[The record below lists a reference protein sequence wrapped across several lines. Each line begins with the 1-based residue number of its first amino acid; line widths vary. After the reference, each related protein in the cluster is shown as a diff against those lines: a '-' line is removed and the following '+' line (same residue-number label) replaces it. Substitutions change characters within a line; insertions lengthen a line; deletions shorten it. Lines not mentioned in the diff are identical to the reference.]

1 VRLVAE
7 GLSNADI
14 ARRLVIS
21 PRTVTTHLQH
31 IYARLG
37 LPSRAALARYA
48 VEHDLLGPAEIRRGG
63 AGDT

>member
-31 IYARLG
+31 VYARLG
-37 LPSRAALARYA
+37 LGSRAALARYA
-48 VEHDLLGPAEIRRGG
+48 VEHDLLGG
-63 AGDT
+63 ADT